1 MASRNLTHMVLR
13 VTRSTSCLVLFHNTM
28 YRISIRSCLPLFV
41 PKQRLFIT
49 KRCFVFFRFQ
59 AAAALLTWSSS
70 GSNSSTR
77 RTRWSLRSRTSWW
90 RKCTP
95 SFDSNSD
102 TISLCSLTWEYSNA
116 FMQSGS
122 DTAARRSITADLN
135 LKILCLPFVPTN
147 LLYNQTRF
155 VIWFIQATLQLQQC
169 EELTWLSWCLFCF
182 FFSQVATAGARGQ
195 AEHAGV
201 GAQEIHG
208 AGWCVLQR
216 AHISTRIVDVSW
228 TGLLIL
234 EQLEEGN
241 LI

>member
-169 EELTWLSWCLFCF
+169 EVLTWLSWCLFCF
-182 FFSQVATAGARGQ
+182 FSPRS
-195 AEHAGV
+195 
-201 GAQEIHG
+201 
-208 AGWCVLQR
+208 R
-216 AHISTRIVDVSW
+216 
-228 TGLLIL
+228 
-234 EQLEEGN
+234 QLELEDKQSTLELELRKFMELDGVYFSVHT
-241 LI
+241 